1 MADDAS
7 ELRYRTV
14 VFSLKKE
21 LGYMVATAARIRLLE
36 NETQELINW
45 AEAIQHTDDTIFH
58 KARQLATRLG
68 AHYRADGLT
77 EIGFWAPELGADMVQ
92 PKNIY
97 LEVFTPKQ
105 PIAPTK
111 TSQKVIFRRDYVEL
125 VKQGEYFWAV
135 VSGMQAGTRE
145 ALGSFY
151 WLRYLDM
158 NSDEV
163 RVIGDCLAY
172 SLPYGVY
179 APAELYDMAGL
190 QRDRAD
196 LDYFFQG
203 DADEPGIIRV
213 QPPTSILQL
222 HINTASPNGYLSGLT
237 AIYRGIAEKL
247 KRSEALT
254 PAEQCFVAYDAVQL
268 MPIEPTVEYR
278 GEHELGHG
286 FFILQDDDM
295 AEMDADTEGIER
307 EAGDI
312 KVTLKKPD
320 TQNWGYD
327 IVIFGCSATA
337 PSVLETLRPA
347 ELVEF
352 IETLHTFPAG
362 PIQVIYDIVYGHA
375 DNQAIDLLN
384 GRFLKGPNMYGQD
397 VNHQNPTVRAILLEM
412 QRRKNNTGVDGIR
425 VDGAQ
430 DFKFFNPLSGR
441 VEYDDNYLSDMAEV
455 LQQVGDHKRRPFS
468 IFEDGRPWPADG
480 WEEISTYR
488 DIMEF
493 KPDAFQWGPLIF
505 AHNTPTVRKFWDKKW
520 RRVAEQMQVGA
531 NWITGCG
538 NHDTLRRGTQVD
550 PDLDINWNLGDGLPE
565 VLNNA
570 YDNPAITLMTYGFS
584 PGLPMDFINC
594 TMRAPWGFLRNTD
607 DRYGVKVVAEEA
619 GGFLDWQIIPETYDW
634 PQLFPRLKA
643 MGFTKLGELRQF
655 VRGLYEAIAETDYD
669 LDEVAHLCQQFITA
683 DPDSEVIQ
691 EAAQQ
696 RKSAQ
701 ELKKLNVPEKSAIL
715 TQLDVGKLKD
725 FAKNFMEDAHEMCN
739 VWLQAEVLNPEQV
752 AFNLA
757 LRRFRR
763 AHPWLRDN
771 LSNLDR
777 FNRISTD
784 EQTVFYGLRTAP
796 ATDTTPHQIAMVAH
810 MGGDSLVATLGD
822 WLQIDLAE
830 WRVAIASPGLA
841 LDASGAIPRAFTLA
855 DSQAVLLEHT
865 P

>member
-1 MADDAS
+1 
-7 ELRYRTV
+7 
-14 VFSLKKE
+14 
-21 LGYMVATAARIRLLE
+21 MVATLDRIQLSE
-36 NETQELINW
+36 SETQALVDW
-45 AEAIQHTDDTIFH
+45 ANQVHQSGETLYH
-58 KARQLATRLG
+58 KAQTLATRLG
-68 AHYRADGLT
+68 ANYRADGLT

-97 LEVFTPKQ
+97 LEVFTPTKK
-105 PIAPTK
+105 IDPTK
-111 TSQKVIFRRDYVEL
+111 ATQKIAFRRDYVEL
-125 VKQGEYFWAV
+125 VKQGEYFWGV
-135 VSGMQAGTRE
+135 LSGMKAGTKD
-145 ALGSFY
+145 AFGSFY
-151 WLRYLDM
+151 WLRYLDIHT
-158 NSDEV
+158 NEV

-179 APAELYDMAGL
+179 APAELYDVGQL

-196 LDYFFQG
+196 LAYFTQG
-203 DADEPGIIRV
+203 DADDNGVIRV
-213 QPPTSILQL
+213 HPPTNILQL
-222 HINTASPNGYLSGLT
+222 HVNTASPNGYLSGLT
-237 AIYRGIAEKL
+237 AAYRTIAAKL
-247 KRSEALT
+247 KQRQSLT
-254 PAEQCFVAYDAVQL
+254 PAEQNFIGYEAVQL
-268 MPIEPTVEYR
+268 LPIEPTVEYR

-286 FFILQDDDM
+286 FFIIDEDDM
-295 AEMDADTEGIER
+295 GEMDPETAEVER
-307 EAGDI
+307 EAGAI

-327 IVIFGCSATA
+327 IVIFGCSATD
-337 PSVLETLRPA
+337 PSVLETLRPD

-352 IETLHTFPAG
+352 IETLHNFPTG

-375 DNQAIDLLN
+375 DNQGINLLN

-397 VNHQNPTVRAILLEM
+397 VNHQNPTVRGILLEM

-455 LQQVGDHKRRPFS
+455 LQEVGNGVRRPFT
-468 IFEDGRPWPADG
+468 IFEDGRPWPAEG

-488 DIMEF
+488 DIVEF

-505 AHNTPTVRKFWDKKW
+505 AHNTPSTRQFWDKKW
-520 RRVAEQMQVGA
+520 RRVTEQMQVGA

-550 PDLDINWNLGDGLPE
+550 LELDINWNLGQGLPE

-570 YDNPAITLMTYGFS
+570 YDNPAIALMTYGFS

-607 DRYGVKVVAEEA
+607 DRYGVKVVAEEI

-634 PQLFPRLKA
+634 PALFPRLKG

-655 VRGLYEAIAETDYD
+655 VKGLYDAIEETDYD
-669 LDEVAHLCQQFITA
+669 LDEVAKLCQEFITT
-683 DPDSEVIQ
+683 DP
-691 EAAQQ
+691 EAEAIKEKAQT
-696 RKSAQ
+696 RKSAMNLQ
-701 ELKKLNVPEKSAIL
+701 KLNTPDKSAVL
-715 TQLDVGKLKD
+715 TQLDVNKLKD
-725 FAKNFMEDAHEMCN
+725 FAKNFMEDAHELCN
-739 VWLQAEVLNPEQV
+739 VWLQQDVIEPDQV
-752 AFNLA
+752 AYNLA
-757 LRRFRR
+757 LRRFRL
-763 AHPWLRDN
+763 ANPWLRDN

-777 FNRISTD
+777 FNHIQTP

-796 ATDTTPHQIAMVAH
+796 TEAAASKYQVAMVTH
-810 MGGDSLVATLGD
+810 MGGAPLEVTLGD
-822 WLQIDLAE
+822 WLQIDLQR
-830 WRVAIASPGLA
+830 WQVAIASPGVA
-841 LDASGAIPRAFTLA
+841 LQPGKTMPKAFQLA
-855 DSQAVLLEHT
+855 DSQAVLLESSASRYGN